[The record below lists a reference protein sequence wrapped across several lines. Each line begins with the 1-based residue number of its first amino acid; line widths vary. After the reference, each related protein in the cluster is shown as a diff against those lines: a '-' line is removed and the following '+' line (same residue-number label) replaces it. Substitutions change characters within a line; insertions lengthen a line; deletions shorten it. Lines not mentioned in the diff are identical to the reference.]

1 MSTIIGDGSG
11 VWSFVHI
18 DDAVAATVAAITA
31 EPGTYNVM
39 DDDPLPVSEWLPAF
53 ARWVD
58 APVPPRM
65 RVADAPA
72 VAAEDTVFYQLN
84 LTGASNAR
92 AKAKPG
98 YTPPRLLL
106 DTGSRSVR
114 ET

>member
-65 RVADAPA
+65 SVADALA
-72 VAAEDTVFYQLN
+72 VAGEEAVFYHMNRSEEHTSELQSLLRISYAGFCLKKKTKPLN
-84 LTGASNAR
+84 
-92 AKAKPG
+92 
-98 YTPPRLLL
+98 
-106 DTGSRSVR
+106 
-114 ET
+114 